1 MMTTNTTD
9 SDSIRLPEAW
19 QGRAYLLMAVGLGL
33 ICISGLVFFIGYS
46 ELRSEALKAFMHS
59 YLANFMYCMS
69 FGIGA
74 MFFVLISFLT
84 RASWNASIR
93 RWAEIIS
100 MTIPWMALLFVP
112 ILLMVL
118 VDKAT
123 PLYEWNQAK
132 DSIKEAIVA
141 EKTDYLN
148 GPFFTARAAICLV
161 LWTFIVSYYFKMSR
175 KEDETGNVDLT
186 LARQKW
192 SGPLVMLFALS
203 VSMAAF
209 DWIMSLDADWFS
221 TIFGVY
227 IFAASMFGFF
237 ALMIVSF
244 MMLQRN
250 GKVKEYVNTEHYH
263 DMGKFLFGF
272 TMFWSYIAF
281 SQLLLYWYGNIPEE
295 TAWFKDRLLGD
306 WAYLSYGSIAL
317 HFAIPFLGLM
327 SRHVRRHRFG
337 ITFWA
342 CWALVAHWLDMAFL
356 VMPNVGPLT
365 VPMIFGHLL
374 CGLGMF
380 SIFWAMVLVRASGVP
395 LVAIRD
401 PRLPECMS
409 YANPIL

>member
-1 MMTTNTTD
+1 MTE
-9 SDSIRLPEAW
+9 SDSLKLPAAW
-19 QGRAYLLMAVGLGL
+19 QAKAYLLGL
-33 ICISGLVFFIGYS
+33 IGLVLIIVSGLVLMIGYS
-46 ELRSEALKAFMHS
+46 DQRQLALKVFMHS
-59 YLANFMYCMS
+59 YLTNFIYCIS

-100 MTIPWMALLFVP
+100 MTIPWVALLFVP
-112 ILLMVL
+112 ILLLVL
-118 VDKAT
+118 RDNALL
-123 PLYEWNQAK
+123 LYEWNHPHDFFK
-132 DSIKEAIVA
+132 GSIIA
-141 EKTDYLN
+141 EKTGYLN
-148 GPFFTARAAICLV
+148 GYFFTARAAICLL
-161 LWTFIVSYYFKMSR
+161 LWTTIVSYYFKLSR
-175 KEDETGNVDLT
+175 KEDQTGNVELT

-192 SGPLVMLFALS
+192 SGPFVMLFALS

-209 DWIMSLDADWFS
+209 DWVMSLDADWFS

-227 IFAASMFGFF
+227 LFAASMFGFF
-237 ALMIVSF
+237 GLMISSL
-244 MMLQRN
+244 MLLQRN
-250 GKVKEYVNTEHYH
+250 GILQDYVNTEHYH

-295 TAWFKDRLLGD
+295 TNWFKVRLAGD
-306 WAYLSYGSIAL
+306 WHYLSYASIAA
-317 HFAIPFLGLM
+317 HFAVPFLGMM

-342 CWALVAHWLDMAFL
+342 CWALVAHWLDMTFL
-356 VMPNVGPLT
+356 VMPNSGPLT
-365 VPMIFGHLL
+365 ITTILGHVI

-380 SIFWAMVLVRASGVP
+380 SIFVAMVLLRGSGVP
-395 LVAIRD
+395 LVALRD
-401 PRLPECMS
+401 PRLPEGMS